1 MTTFQLI
8 DEEILYPSSDDEPM
22 AESTKQYEWIVRLKE
37 NCERLFANEPNVFIA
52 ADLFWYPLSVNEPPA
67 PHQAPDVMVIF
78 GRPKGPRKSYR
89 QWQEGGIAPQVVF
102 EILSASNKT
111 RRGME
116 KMDEKFFFYQQ
127 HGVEEYYIY
136 DPDEYTLEG
145 YLRQGNNLTS
155 IDTLALRNW
164 RSPRLGITLRLQ
176 TRDLEVLYPD
186 GRPFLSFLE
195 LGHLADFQTARADRA
210 QDWAEQE
217 SQRAE
222 QESQR
227 AEQESR
233 RADAVEQKAQD
244 QLRTIAQN
252 LRGTGMEAEAI
263 AAVMGLEL
271 TVVEQL
277 L

>member
-8 DEEILYPSSDDEPM
+8 DDELLYPSSDDEPM
-22 AESTKQYEWIVRLKE
+22 AESTKQYEWIVRIKE
-37 NCERLFANEPNVFIA
+37 NCERLFARDPNVFIA
-52 ADLFWYPLSVNEPPA
+52 ADLFWYPLSVKAPPV

-89 QWQEGGIAPQVVF
+89 QWQEEGIAPQVVF

-145 YLRQGNNLTS
+145 YIREGTS
-155 IDTLALRNW
+155 FTPIDANQLSNW
-164 RSPRLGITLRLQ
+164 RSPRLGITLRW
-176 TRDLEVLYPD
+176 RSGELEVFYPD

-195 LGHLADFQTARADRA
+195 LAQLAEFQEARADRA
-210 QDWAEQE
+210 QDWADQQT
-217 SQRAE
+217 QRAD
-222 QESQR
+222 QETQR
-227 AEQESR
+227 ANEAEQ
-233 RADAVEQKAQD
+233 RAQE

-252 LRGTGMEAEAI
+252 LRGTGMEVGAI
-263 AAVMGLEL
+263 AAVIGLDMRAVEEL
-271 TVVEQL
+271 L
-277 L
+277 ISID